1 MRSAFDILVKRY
13 AGWVIRYRLWV
24 VMFTLAIVSVA
35 ASGLPSLDFSNN
47 YRVFFSDENPE
58 LVAFETFQK
67 TYTKNDNI
75 MFVIQPRQGHVFTPK
90 MAGAIEWLT
99 AEAWKIPYAIRVDS
113 VSNFQ
118 HSRAEG
124 DDLIVGALIENGMA
138 YTPSQF
144 VHRRTIA
151 LNEPLLLNN
160 LISPDAKTT
169 GINVTIQYP
178 EKSITEIPKAVA
190 YARGLVSQLKEKN
203 PDLII
208 VLSGISMLN
217 NAFVEAGKS
226 DAMSLVPLMY
236 LLLIIMLALVLRS
249 FAATLVTLL
258 VIGFATV
265 VAMGVIGHLGIKLNP
280 ISITAPTV
288 IMTLAIADSIHV
300 LVSMLGFMRGGTN
313 KIDSL
318 KESLRV
324 NVVPVTVTSL
334 TTIVGFLTLN
344 FSDAPPF
351 RDLGNITAMG
361 ILAAWMLSL
370 LFLPALLS
378 YLPVKVPVQSG
389 LLPVVQTSLVK
400 LADFIIR
407 KWKPVLVVTGVISI
421 ALISLVPRIELNDQF
436 VHYFDKRVEFRNDAE
451 FAEKNLNGVYVL
463 EYSIPAES
471 AGGINEPEYLT
482 ILDKFTDWLRMQ
494 PDVMHVFSYSDV
506 IKRLNKNMHA
516 DDQTW
521 YRIPEQRNL
530 AAQYLLLY
538 ELSLPYGLDLNDRI
552 SIDKSSTRVS
562 VTIRDIPSGK
572 IRQMLT
578 KSDQWFAQHAPE
590 FMWAKSTGATV
601 MFSYISQRNVE
612 GMLRGNLIALF
623 VIALI
628 LILTLRSFSLGL
640 LSLIPNAVPIFATF
654 GIWAVLVGQVGMA
667 AAIVT
672 ATSLGI
678 IVDDTVHFLSKY
690 TLARREKGFEV
701 PEAIRY
707 AFETVGTAIVMTT
720 IVLTIGFGLL
730 VTSSFLVNSQ
740 MGLLTAIAIIMALL
754 TDFFLLPA
762 LLMSTYKP
770 KQEKSDDLSTV
781 KQTI

>member
-1 MRSAFDILVKRY
+1 MGSAFDILVKRY
-13 AGWVIRYRLWV
+13 ASWVIRYRLWV

-300 LVSMLGFMRGGTN
+300 LVSMLGFMRGGAN

-407 KWKPVLVVTGVISI
+407 KWKPVLVVTGIISI

-521 YRIPEQRNL
+521 YQIPEQRNL

-572 IRQMLT
+572 IRRMLT

-612 GMLRGNLIALF
+612 GMLRGNLLALF